1 MSRKLQDKIVML
13 YRNFSEDSRKIMN
26 LGQINH
32 YVDSL
37 EEIKDELRKR
47 YEDHDWVNDLEEV
60 NHVGKSFWNDSV
72 SKKDVKERTDKVR
85 VQLEKILL
93 KLGLDR
99 NKVLAPKKDG
109 TPIVPSIPP
118 IVNVYQNQ
126 SQNQVTTV
134 NLQISDLIGEMEQE
148 LMKESPDK
156 SKLKSKWEKV
166 LTLSTTF
173 APVAQIVLKLIDN
186 IR

>member
-13 YRNFSEDSRKIMN
+13 YRNLSEDSRKIMG
-26 LGQINH
+26 LDQINH

-47 YEDHDWVNDLEEV
+47 HEGHDWVNDLEEV
-60 NHVGKSFWNDSV
+60 SHVGKRFWSDSV

-99 NKVLAPKKDG
+99 NEVLAPKKDG
-109 TPIVPSIPP
+109 MPIVPSV
-118 IVNVYQNQ
+118 VNVYQNQ
-126 SQNQVTTV
+126 VQSQVTNV
-134 NLQISDLIGEMEQE
+134 NIQISDLIGEMEQE
-148 LMKESPDK
+148 LIKRKPDK

-173 APVAQIVLKLIDN
+173 APVAHIVLKLIDN